1 MMAGP
6 IVIAAGGTG
15 GHLFPAEATARA
27 LMRRGRKVVLFTD
40 TRGETYA
47 DRFAGAEVVQVRSG
61 TPAGRGALGR
71 IVVLGEIAAGIL
83 GARGHLKRLRP
94 AMVAGFGGY
103 PSLPTMLAAVQ
114 LGLPS
119 LIHEQNAV
127 LGRANRLVAGR
138 VSRIALSLQPTRG
151 VAENSLVDLV
161 GNPVRPAILPVRDR
175 PFVPPA
181 DDSRLR
187 LLVTGGSQ
195 GARVF
200 GELVPAAVAL
210 LPEDLRSRLEIVQ
223 QCRAED
229 LDAAKA
235 AYAAIGLAPRLAPFI
250 DDMPEQLAAA
260 HLCLMRSG
268 ASTVAE
274 LAVAGRPAILVPY
287 PHATDDHQTANAE
300 ALASVGAAEIAQQA
314 SLTPPHLARLLARLL
329 GDPAGLAR
337 MAAAARGTGRP
348 DAAERLADLIE
359 AMAGR
364 NGDAGDLRRAA

>member
-1 MMAGP
+1 MAGP

-27 LMRRGRKVVLFTD
+27 LMQRGRKVALFTD
-40 TRGETYA
+40 TRGGAYA

-61 TPAGRGALGR
+61 TPSGRSPLGR
-71 IVVLGEIAAGIL
+71 IVVLGEIAAGVI

-94 AMVAGFGGY
+94 AAVAGFGGY
-103 PSLPTMLAAVQ
+103 PSLPTMLAAVRF
-114 LGLPS
+114 GVPT

-127 LGRANRLVAGR
+127 LGRVNRLVAGR

-151 VAENSLVDLV
+151 VSESMLVDLV
-161 GNPVRPAILPVRDR
+161 GNPVRPAILTARDR
-175 PFVPPA
+175 PYPVPSGEA
-181 DDSRLR
+181 RLR

-210 LPEDLRSRLEIVQ
+210 LDADLRARLDIVQ

-235 AYAAIGLAPRLAPFI
+235 AYAAIGLAPRLVPFI
-250 DDMPEQLAAA
+250 DDMPAQLASA

-300 ALASVGAAEIAQQA
+300 ALSRLGAAELAQQ
-314 SLTPPHLARLLARLL
+314 STLTPRRLADFLTRLF
-329 GDPAGLAR
+329 GDPDRLAR
-337 MAAAARGTGRP
+337 MAAAARGAGRP

-359 AMAGR
+359 LMAGR
-364 NGDAGDLRRAA
+364 NGDAGDFRRAA

>member
-1 MMAGP
+1 MAGP

-27 LMRRGRKVVLFTD
+27 LMLRGRQVALFTD
-40 TRGETYA
+40 TRGGAYA

-61 TPAGRGALGR
+61 TPSGRGPLGR
-71 IVVLGEIAAGIL
+71 IAVLGEIAAGVI

-94 AMVAGFGGY
+94 AVVAGFGGY
-103 PSLPTMLAAVQ
+103 PSLPTMLAATR
-114 LGLPS
+114 LGLPT

-127 LGRANRLVAGR
+127 LGRVNRLIAGR
-138 VSRIALSLQPTRG
+138 ASRIALSLQPTRG
-151 VAENSLVDLV
+151 VAQNSLVDLV

-175 PFVPPA
+175 GYLPPSS
-181 DDSRLR
+181 DGRLR

-210 LPEDLRSRLEIVQ
+210 LPEDLRARLDIVQ

-229 LDAAKA
+229 LEAARA
-235 AYAAIGLAPRLAPFI
+235 AYAALGLAPHLAPFI

-300 ALASVGAAEIAQQA
+300 ALAGIGAAEIAPQS
-314 SLTPPHLARLLARLL
+314 SLTPQRLGELLARLFR
-329 GDPAGLAR
+329 DPDRLAR
-337 MAAAARGTGRP
+337 MAAAARSAGRP
-348 DAAERLADLIE
+348 DAAEQLADLIE

-364 NGDAGDLRRAA
+364 NGDLGVLRRAA

>member
-1 MMAGP
+1 MAGP

-15 GHLFPAEATARA
+15 GHLFPAEATGRV
-27 LMRRGRKVVLFTD
+27 LMQRGRKVVLFTD
-40 TRGETYA
+40 TRGGAYA

-61 TPAGRGALGR
+61 TPSGRGPLGR
-71 IVVLGEIAAGIL
+71 IVVFGEIAAGAI
-83 GARGHLKRLRP
+83 GARGHLKRLGT
-94 AMVAGFGGY
+94 AVVAGFGGY
-103 PSLPTMLAAVQ
+103 PALPTMLAAVQ

-127 LGRANRLVAGR
+127 LGRVNRLVAGR

-151 VAENSLVDLV
+151 VAESSLVDLV
-161 GNPVRPAILPVRDR
+161 GNPVRPAIVPVRDR
-175 PFVPPA
+175 PFMRPQGEGP
-181 DDSRLR
+181 LR

-200 GELVPAAVAL
+200 GELVPAAIAL
-210 LPEDLRSRLEIVQ
+210 LDSALRARLEIVQ

-229 LDAAKA
+229 LEAARA

-250 DDMPEQLAAA
+250 DDMPEQLGLA

-300 ALASVGAAEIAQQA
+300 ALARIGAAEIAQQVT
-314 SLTPPHLARLLARLL
+314 LTPQSLAALLTRLL
-329 GDPAGLAR
+329 GDPDRLAR
-337 MAAAARGTGRP
+337 MAAAARGAGRP